1 MWKEN
6 PLKRMLRNRLV
17 SLWFSIG
24 LLMAPVA
31 PAQSSQLAATPPMGW
46 NSWNHFA
53 GKVTDADVRAAADAL
68 VSSGMRDAGYIYV
81 NIDDTWQGQR
91 DANGVIHPNSKFPD
105 MKALADYVHSKGL
118 KLGIYSSPGPK
129 TCAGYEGS
137 YGHEEQDAKTY
148 AEWGIDYLK
157 YDLCSFTRLMKQQT
171 GDEHSEKAF
180 EMQKAAYEKM
190 HKALVATGRPI
201 VYSLCQYG
209 WNDVWKWGP
218 EVGGNLWRTTG
229 DINDHYSR
237 MEEIGFS
244 QAGLAKYAGPGHW
257 NDPDMLEV
265 GNGGMTDDEY
275 RQHMSLWVILAAPL
289 LAGNDLSKMSPET
302 LAILTNKDV
311 IAVDQDK
318 LGKQGDRVWAEG
330 PTEIWAKPLSGGA
343 KAVALFNRAPDPKPI
358 TLKLSEV
365 GFSSNAKMRD
375 LWAGKDVTA
384 TNGSYTVMLPKHG
397 VVLLRISK

>member
-1 MWKEN
+1 MFQKS
-6 PLKRMLRNRLV
+6 LV
-17 SLWFSIG
+17 SFVCSAG
-24 LLMAPVA
+24 LLVA
-31 PAQSSQLAATPPMGW
+31 PAFVAAQSQQLAATPPMGW

-53 GKVTDADVRAAADAL
+53 GKVSDADVRAAADAL

-81 NIDDTWQGQR
+81 NIDDTWEGQR
-91 DANGVIHPNSKFPD
+91 DANGVIQTNSKFPD
-105 MKALADYVHSKGL
+105 MKTLADYVHAKGL

-137 YGHEEQDAKTY
+137 YGHEEQDAKSY
-148 AEWGIDYLK
+148 AAWGIDYLK
-157 YDLCSFTRLMKQQT
+157 YDLCGFRDVMKKET

-201 VYSLCQYG
+201 VFSLCQYG

-229 DINDHYSR
+229 DINDHYNR
-237 MEEIGFS
+237 MEQIGFS
-244 QAGLAKYAGPGHW
+244 QAGLSKYAGPGHW

-275 RQHMSLWVILAAPL
+275 KTHMTLWVILAAPL

-302 LAILTNKDV
+302 LAILTNRDV

-343 KAVALFNRAPDPKPI
+343 KAVALFNRAPDPKLV
-358 TLKLSEV
+358 TLNLREA
-365 GFSSNAKMRD
+365 GFGENAQMRD
-375 LWAGKDVTA
+375 LWTGKTVTA
-384 TNGSYTVMLPKHG
+384 TNGSYTVLIPKHG
-397 VVLLRISK
+397 VVLLRVSK

>member
-1 MWKEN
+1 MFRKKLAAF
-6 PLKRMLRNRLV
+6 PFH
-17 SLWFSIG
+17 SLLLSLG
-24 LLMAPVA
+24 LLVA
-31 PAQSSQLAATPPMGW
+31 SAARTAQSSQLAASPPMGW

-81 NIDDTWQGQR
+81 NIDDTWEGER
-91 DANGVIHPNSKFPD
+91 DANGVIQTNKKFPD

-129 TCAGYEGS
+129 TCAKYEGS
-137 YGHEEQDAKTY
+137 YGHEEQDAKSY
-148 AEWGIDYLK
+148 AAWGIDYLK
-157 YDLCSFTRLMKQQT
+157 YDLCGFRDIMKKEA
-171 GDEHSEKAF
+171 GEVYGVKAF
-180 EMQKAAYEKM
+180 AMQKSAYEKM

-229 DINDHYSR
+229 DINDHYDR
-237 MEEIGFS
+237 MEQIGFS
-244 QAGLAKYAGPGHW
+244 QAGLSKYAGPGHW

-343 KAVALFNRAPDPKPI
+343 KAVALFNRAPDPKSI
-358 TLKLSEV
+358 TLKLSDV
-365 GFSSNAKMRD
+365 GFGSNAKMSD
-375 LWAGKDVTA
+375 LWTGKDVTA
-384 TNGSYTVMLPKHG
+384 TNGSYTVLIPKHG
-397 VVLLRISK
+397 VVLLRVSK

>member
-1 MWKEN
+1 MF
-6 PLKRMLRNRLV
+6 RNRIAPLV
-17 SLWFSIG
+17 CSLG
-24 LLMAPVA
+24 LLAASAVGV
-31 PAQSSQLAATPPMGW
+31 AQSSQLAATPPMGW

-53 GKVTDADVRAAADAL
+53 SKVTDADVRAAADAM
-68 VSSGMRDAGYIYV
+68 VSSGMRDAGYVYV
-81 NIDDTWQGQR
+81 NIDDTWEGER
-91 DANGVIHPNSKFPD
+91 DASGVLHTNSKFPD
-105 MKALADYVHSKGL
+105 MKALADYVHSKGM
-118 KLGIYSSPGPK
+118 KLGIYSGPGPK
-129 TCAGYEGS
+129 TCAKYEGS
-137 YGHEEQDAKTY
+137 YGHEEQDAKMY
-148 AEWGIDYLK
+148 AAWGIDYLK
-157 YDLCSFTRLMKQQT
+157 YDLCSFSQLMKQEA

-209 WNDVWKWGP
+209 WNDVWEWGP

-229 DINDHYSR
+229 DINDHYNR
-237 MEEIGFS
+237 MEQIGFS

-275 RQHMSLWVILAAPL
+275 RQHMTLWVILAAPL

-311 IAVDQDK
+311 VAVDQDK

-330 PTEIWAKPLSGGA
+330 PTEIWAKPLSGAA
-343 KAVALFNRAPDPKPI
+343 KAVALFNRAPDPKSI

-365 GFSSNAKMRD
+365 GFGANAKMRD
-375 LWAGKDVTA
+375 LWTGKDVTA
-384 TNGSYTVMLPKHG
+384 TNGSYTVLIPKHG
-397 VVLLRISK
+397 TVLLKVSK

>member
-1 MWKEN
+1 
-6 PLKRMLRNRLV
+6 
-17 SLWFSIG
+17 
-24 LLMAPVA
+24 
-31 PAQSSQLAATPPMGW
+31 MGW

-53 GKVTDADVRAAADAL
+53 VRVTDADVRAAADAL

-81 NIDDTWQGQR
+81 NIDDSWEGKR
-91 DANGVIHPNSKFPD
+91 DASGVLHTNSKFPD
-105 MKALADYVHSKGL
+105 MKALADYVHSRGM
-118 KLGIYSSPGPK
+118 KLGIYSGPGPL
-129 TCAGYEGS
+129 TCGKYAAS
-137 YGHEEQDAKTY
+137 YQHEEQDAKMY
-148 AEWGIDYLK
+148 ADWGIDYLK
-157 YDLCSFTRLMKQQT
+157 YDLCSFRDIMKKET
-171 GDEHSEKAF
+171 GNEHGEKAF

-218 EVGGNLWRTTG
+218 DVGGNLWRTTG
-229 DINDHYSR
+229 DINDHYDR
-237 MEEIGFS
+237 MEQIGFS
-244 QAGLAKYAGPGHW
+244 QAGLSKYAGPGHW

-311 IAVDQDK
+311 IAVDQDT

-343 KAVALFNRAPDPKPI
+343 KAVALFNRAPDPKSI
-358 TLKLSEV
+358 TLNLSDV
-365 GFSSNAKMRD
+365 GFGANAKMRD
-375 LWAGKDVTA
+375 LWTGKDVTA
-384 TNGSYTVMLPKHG
+384 ANGSYTVLIPKHG
-397 VVLLRISK
+397 VVLLRVSQ